1 MKEETK
7 VIMDKALEAQK
18 NEINCHDV
26 YVMKKKKARELEQKL
41 ALNKEKGAA
50 KEKMKT
56 KKQSTQMTISNEI
69 IEELEREVKKL

>member
-1 MKEETK
+1 
-7 VIMDKALEAQK
+7 MDKALEAQK

-50 KEKMKT
+50 K
-56 KKQSTQMTISNEI
+56 
-69 IEELEREVKKL
+69 